1 MCFWRRDSEFP
12 VHKFAGVCQY
22 LVRFNMA
29 GLTSD
34 QFYKA
39 VGKELGNLSDNAAAM
54 RAAKIDQ
61 PLNAQEGTVIQ
72 DLQSHMQ

>member
-1 MCFWRRDSEFP
+1 MCFWRRDSESP
-12 VHKFAGVCQY
+12 VQKLLEFVNVWYDSTPVAD
-22 LVRFNMA
+22 LVKA

-54 RAAKIDQ
+54 
-61 PLNAQEGTVIQ
+61 
-72 DLQSHMQ
+72 

>member
-1 MCFWRRDSEFP
+1 
-12 VHKFAGVCQY
+12 
-22 LVRFNMA
+22 MA